1 MDFIFTCIVVEADL
15 TDVLYAEC
23 VQKSLPSFRH
33 EMSMCDIKRPLEIW
47 RTKRIEKP
55 VCLLNIMGDVMDFGV
70 LRFSVVVLKEDNYL
84 CLFRSL
90 DQSLDALNRSITA
103 LRNIPEM
110 ITAMPNEPT
119 TSEPLCQF

>member
-1 MDFIFTCIVVEADL
+1 M
-15 TDVLYAEC
+15 
-23 VQKSLPSFRH
+23 
-33 EMSMCDIKRPLEIW
+33 
-47 RTKRIEKP
+47 
-55 VCLLNIMGDVMDFGV
+55 CLLNIMRDVMDFGV

-84 CLFRSL
+84 CLFCPV